1 MELPTNF
8 GEELTPER
16 MKEIQA
22 MMEELKSFLQDT
34 QAGIMQEKLQYIS
47 NGGTTPAL
55 ESLYRERQRELTKGL
70 MGLQTELT
78 EFFQSVEE
86 TKIALEHQRY
96 ERAKLI
102 HQALREA
109 SKTDPSL
116 EEAVRELD
124 ALYEDAL
131 REEEEE
137 DAAE

>member
-1 MELPTNF
+1 MDLPANF
-8 GEELTPER
+8 GQELTPER

-22 MMEELKSFLQDT
+22 LMEEFKLFLQDT
-34 QAGIMQEKLQYIS
+34 QAGIMQEKLKYIT

-55 ESLYRERQRELTKGL
+55 ESMYRGRQRELTKGL
-70 MGLQTELT
+70 TDLKTELT
-78 EFFQSVEE
+78 EFFQSVEDAK
-86 TKIALEHQRY
+86 TALEYQSF

-137 DAAE
+137 NAEE